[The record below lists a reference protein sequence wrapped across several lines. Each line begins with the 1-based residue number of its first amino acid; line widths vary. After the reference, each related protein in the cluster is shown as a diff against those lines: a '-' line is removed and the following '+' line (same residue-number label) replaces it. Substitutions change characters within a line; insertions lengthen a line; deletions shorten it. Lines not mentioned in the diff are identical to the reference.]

1 MRYFTLKQKFF
12 LNILSLIVDHST
24 IYFNNAP
31 VACANC
37 WEHHKM
43 YLDKKLNFLEYLKEK
58 LFKSKVGYWSNLK
71 LTKIEKLQYDAAL
84 EITDA
89 I

>member
-1 MRYFTLKQKFF
+1 
-12 LNILSLIVDHST
+12 
-24 IYFNNAP
+24 
-31 VACANC
+31 
-37 WEHHKM
+37 M

-71 LTKIEKLQYDAAL
+71 LSKIEKPQYDAAL